1 MSGGEIRQLVIKF
14 NRFFYV
20 LPVASVLLLL
30 CIWNFTNPKNVGPL
44 GVLAVFLILYIF
56 WLSVIFLILRS
67 GLIIFKRIYARS
79 RHQRRLSEKRA
90 YYVASIVAFLPVLL
104 LGLHSVGQL
113 ELRDIAL
120 AVLFVGLAVFYALK
134 RS

>member
-1 MSGGEIRQLVIKF
+1 MAIKF

-30 CIWNFTNPKNVGPL
+30 YIWNFTNPKDVGPF
-44 GVLAVFLILYIF
+44 GVLVVFLILYIF
-56 WLSVIFLILRS
+56 WLSIIFLMLRS
-67 GLIIFKRIYARS
+67 GLIIFKKIYARS
-79 RHQRRLSEKRA
+79 KHQRHLSERRA

-113 ELRDIAL
+113 ELRDAAL
-120 AVLFVGLAVFYALK
+120 AVLFVALAVFYALK